1 MPKDI
6 STPAFYTAWFT
17 ASLMPVSLDMWYC
30 TNVMVMMRVVIIII
44 TIFIISGVCIA
55 GSQ

>member
-1 MPKDI
+1 
-6 STPAFYTAWFT
+6 
-17 ASLMPVSLDMWYC
+17 MPVSLDMWYC